1 MTSPAGLAYETELG
15 YSVSTMQL
23 HDAQGKRL
31 YLTADER
38 RTFIAA
44 AAKAER
50 PVRTF
55 CAVLH
60 DTGCRISEALAL
72 TPERIDLTGRA
83 IVFESL
89 KKRRRGVYRV
99 VPVPSGLL
107 DTLDMVHGL
116 REAQQRG
123 KGLSDRLLW
132 DWSRVTAWRRVGA
145 VMDAAGIPAGP
156 HRSPE
161 GLRHGYGVHA
171 ISSGVPLNMLS
182 KWMGHATL
190 EVTAIYANALG
201 AEEQGIAARMWGG

>member
-1 MTSPAGLAYETELG
+1 
-15 YSVSTMQL
+15 MQL
-23 HDAQGKRL
+23 HNTQGKRL

-38 RTFIAA
+38 RAFMAV
-44 AAKAER
+44 AAKADR

-83 IVFESL
+83 ITIRSL
-89 KKRRRGVYRV
+89 KKRREGVYRT
-99 VPVPSGLL
+99 VPVPPVLL

-116 REAQQRG
+116 QEAHKRG
-123 KGLSDRLLW
+123 RGHADQPLW
-132 DWSRVTAWRRVGA
+132 NWSRTTAWRRVSA
-145 VMDAAGIPAGP
+145 VMEAAGISGGP
-156 HRSPE
+156 HRSPK

-182 KWMGHATL
+182 KWMGHASL

-201 AEEQGIAARMWGG
+201 AEEQGIAARMW